1 MITFSSVLSMSRVCV
16 GDSGSQAGGMSCS
29 WANMRT
35 ERILELS
42 DMEMEAVTTVFRSF
56 ETGLREASIDTKV
69 GRGSSI
75 KLSRHR
81 FETIW
86 LRQSFIICPLLQ

>member
-35 ERILELS
+35 ERSLELS

-69 GRGSSI
+69 GRMRASSV
-75 KLSRHR
+75 
-81 FETIW
+81 
-86 LRQSFIICPLLQ
+86 